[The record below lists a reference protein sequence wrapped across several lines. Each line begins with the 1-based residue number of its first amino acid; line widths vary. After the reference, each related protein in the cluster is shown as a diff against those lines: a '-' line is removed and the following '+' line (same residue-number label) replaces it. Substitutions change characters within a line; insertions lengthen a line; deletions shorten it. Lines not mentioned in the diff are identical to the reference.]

1 MKIYKNG
8 WCVENSVESCLTDI
22 IGLAIDYD
30 GYRDVDNLM
39 DLIDEMSS
47 LAQKGLKFL
56 HEKKLYTEIIHTDE
70 DLEVSYD

>member
-39 DLIDEMSS
+39 DLIDEMST

-56 HEKKLYTEIIHTDE
+56 HEKKFYTEIIHSDE
-70 DLEVSYD
+70 DYIYE